1 MVVVPALHFSALI
14 LYVLGL
20 RSGRFSLNDPK
31 HNLRCPEAISL
42 QPVIRDNES
51 LLTPASLSKSLKSL
65 IGFLGSCVLVSA
77 NQRAGGGRCWTLATG
92 VRNRLYRRGQVGLD
106 VVVHSPPQAS
116 GAGEGASRGKSK
128 KLRRCYRGRGKLGLQ
143 VVKSPQ
149 DGAPALSLSRE
160 RWVFPGSFPPSV
172 NPER

>member
-1 MVVVPALHFSALI
+1 MLKQNQNELAPVAEESGCKFRQSLIQGLTLVVVVPALHFSALI

-77 NQRAGGGRCWTLATG
+77 NQRAGGGTM
-92 VRNRLYRRGQVGLD
+92 LD
-106 VVVHSPPQAS
+106 S
-116 GAGEGASRGKSK
+116 GHRS
-128 KLRRCYRGRGKLGLQ
+128 
-143 VVKSPQ
+143 
-149 DGAPALSLSRE
+149 
-160 RWVFPGSFPPSV
+160 
-172 NPER
+172 